1 MKRLSIRAFENERE
15 IELCQVDTNPELV
28 AKAVAAKTKTLA
40 TTFGRKIRVR
50 RYSDIRIV
58 DTIKERS

>member
-1 MKRLSIRAFENERE
+1 MKRFRRLRTSARSSSARS
-15 IELCQVDTNPELV
+15 TPTRLV